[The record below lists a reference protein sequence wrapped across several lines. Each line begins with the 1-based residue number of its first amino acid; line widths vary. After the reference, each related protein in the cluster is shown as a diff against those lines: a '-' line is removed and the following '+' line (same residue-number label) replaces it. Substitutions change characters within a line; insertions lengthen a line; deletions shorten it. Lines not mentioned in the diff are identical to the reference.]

1 MLNFNGSVI
10 TESELEI
17 TSKNRAYNYGDA
29 IFETIKVLAGKVVFV
44 EDHYFRLM
52 ASMRMLR
59 MEIPMAFT
67 LEFFEEE
74 ILKVIPNKEE
84 NFRIRF
90 TVSRKDGG
98 LYTPTSRE
106 IDYLVTSAVLG
117 ETRKEKYTVDLFKD
131 YYVYSGLLSTVKTT
145 NKILNV
151 VASIF
156 AEENELD
163 NCILLNEKKHIAE
176 AINGN
181 IFVVKG
187 EEIYTPALTEGCVK
201 GVVRKKLLEIIAK
214 NLNMKLI
221 EKSISPFD
229 LLKADEVFIT
239 NAIVGI
245 QSVTNYRKKVYETEV
260 ADGLREQLERIMKL

>member
-10 TESELEI
+10 TEAELNI
-17 TSKNRAYNYGDA
+17 SSKNRAFNYGDA
-29 IFETIKVLAGKVVFV
+29 IFETIKVLGGKVVFT

-59 MEIPMAFT
+59 MEIPMSFT

-74 ILKVIPNKEE
+74 VLKTIPNKED

-98 LYTPTSRE
+98 LYTPESRD
-106 IDYLVTSAVLG
+106 IDYLVTSAPLTVAI
-117 ETRKEKYTVDLFKD
+117 KEKYTVDLFKD

-145 NKILNV
+145 NKMLNV

-163 NCILLNEKKHIAE
+163 NCILLNEKKHVAE
-176 AINGN
+176 VINGN
-181 IFVVKG
+181 FFLVKG
-187 EEIYTPALTEGCVK
+187 DEIITPALTEGCVK
-201 GVVRKKLLEIIAK
+201 GVVRKKLLEIISK
-214 NLNMKLI
+214 NMNMTLK
-221 EKSISPFD
+221 EATISPFD
-229 LLKADEVFIT
+229 LLKADELFIT

-245 QSVTNYRKKVYETEV
+245 QSITNYRKKVYGTEV
-260 ADGLREQLERIMKL
+260 ADELRVQLERLMNM

>member
-17 TSKNRAYNYGDA
+17 TSKNRAFNYGDA
-29 IFETIKVLAGKVVFV
+29 IFETVKVLKGRVIFS

-74 ILKVIPNKEE
+74 ILKTVSNTEE
-84 NFRIRF
+84 DFRIRF

-98 LYTPTSRE
+98 LYTPEKRTV
-106 IDYLVTSAVLG
+106 DYLISSSVLG
-117 ETRKEKYTVDLFKD
+117 VIESKEKYTVDLFKD

-145 NKILNV
+145 NKMVNV

-156 AEENELD
+156 AEENDLD
-163 NCILLNEKKHIAE
+163 NCILLNERKHIVE

-181 IFVVKG
+181 LFLVKG
-187 EEIYTPALTEGCVK
+187 EDIITPPLTEGCVK
-201 GVVRKKLLEIIAK
+201 GVVRKKLLEVIAK
-214 NLNMKLI
+214 NLNMTLK
-221 EKSISPFD
+221 EEAISPFE
-229 LLKADEVFIT
+229 LQKADEVFIT

-245 QSVTNYRKKVYETEV
+245 QSITNYRKKVYGTEI
-260 ADGLREQLERIMKL
+260 ADGLKEQLEAAM